1 MRPLVPV
8 VLVCAT
14 LLAGCGSIETPATPE
29 AGKATSQAASLGNA
43 AAAPKDPFQTRA
55 AVVAKAWEDS
65 GILKAWTT
73 GFVPLEELRID
84 PVVSGK
90 GPNEDFGI
98 SYTNG
103 CIRTRSPLADKAGH
117 GIVRFADGTSLPVP
131 LVGAQ
136 TAYSRLPK
144 RSANCPMA
152 DKPSWLTI
160 TAARLSTVEIR
171 TTRGQGIV
179 PAWHYTVA
187 GLTQPF
193 ISVAVAPSAISALPH
208 LKLGE
213 HQPGRDGLVSASGP
227 ISHKG
232 DLLNIEIGIGT
243 CDEDPPRG
251 VVWETPELVIVAGL
265 VTTKPRTG
273 ATGAVSGVEPIPG
286 CAAMRLSRRLD
297 VRTKDPVGKR
307 LIVDAVSA
315 KPLLTPSANLA
326 P

>member
-29 AGKATSQAASLGNA
+29 AGKATSQDASLGNA

-213 HQPGRDGLVSASGP
+213 HQPGRDGLVSAGGLAAKKANGSSAP
-227 ISHKG
+227 KG
-232 DLLNIEIGIGT
+232 DVLVFRIRFGA
-243 CDEDPPRG
+243 CDKDPRG
-251 VVWETPELVIVAGL
+251 LVQETSELVIIGGSVTPNTSGLPCVAMQQ
-265 VTTKPRTG
+265 RRQ
-273 ATGAVSGVEPIPG
+273 VE
-286 CAAMRLSRRLD
+286 
-297 VRTKDPVGKR
+297 VRMKEPVGSR
-307 LIVDAVSA
+307 VIVDAVSA
-315 KPLLTPSANLA
+315 IPMLTPPASR